1 MLRLLLAL
9 IPTEKLHR
17 LDDWA
22 TWQVLTLVR
31 SAADVS
37 QGLSAEVGAVE
48 AARKR
53 WNRVEAFGKSEE
65 ECTSIALAEAM
76 HEVSWISETCLS
88 RLILLSTMRD
98 NNTGMYRH
106 PMLARKFPPEIVS
119 RALARV
125 HKEACDE
132 LLQYPFGELV
142 GELEHYVDQTGAQRS
157 NVLANWKKTKAY
169 RSAKPTDIDPFSA
182 LCLDLTFDVA
192 VAVLDSRAG

>member
-9 IPTEKLHR
+9 VPTEKIRR

-22 TWQVLTLVR
+22 TCHVLALVR

-37 QGLSAEVGAVE
+37 EGLSAEVGAVE

-53 WNRVEAFGKSEE
+53 WSRVEAFGKSEG
-65 ECTSIALAEAM
+65 ECTSMALAEAM
-76 HEVSWISETCLS
+76 HEVSWISETSLS

-106 PMLARKFPPEIVS
+106 PVLARKFPPEIVS
-119 RALARV
+119 RALAQV

-132 LLQYPFGELV
+132 LLRYPFRELV
-142 GELEHYVDQTGAQRS
+142 DELEHYVDQTAAQRS

-169 RSAKPTDIDPFSA
+169 RSAKPIDIDPFSA
-182 LCLDLTFDVA
+182 LCLDLILDVA
-192 VAVLDSRAG
+192 VAVLDSRTD